1 MITQEIIDELLL
13 PENITSTRLLLKHN
27 LKYFI
32 KVFHFVLTKQNFIFK
47 DFHNEIV
54 SNLQDLVFG
63 KAEKQHL
70 MINISP
76 RFGKSAICQY
86 LCAWGYSINKDS
98 NNIYTSYSDNL
109 VLNFSDK
116 IRSIVNSPEYQR
128 LFNRKIS
135 KSEESKRRWTIE
147 NGGSFYAVSMGG
159 AVTGAGAGVLQDCF
173 GGCLVV
179 DDASK
184 PEDAKSEVMRN
195 KVISYFDETLM
206 NRLNNPQKTIIVV
219 IAQRLNQ
226 LDICGHIE
234 RSYPE
239 KFKILRF
246 KTLDE
251 DKNISIWPEKHP
263 VKDLLKIKNLN
274 PFYFYSQYQQEPIIA
289 GGTILRQAWMKYFE
303 SLPEFYKII
312 QSWDTAFKTGE
323 HNDYSVGTTWGV
335 KNTQFGD
342 DYYLINM
349 FRGKLEYPQLKAKII
364 ELNDQYSPSEILV
377 EDKASG
383 QSILQELKQSGLGK
397 LKPVKVDK
405 DKESR
410 VHSITALFESGRV
423 YFDKNANY
431 LSDLIGELIS
441 FPNGSHDDAV
451 DSISQALNYLNRP
464 KKQVIF
470 R

>member
-1 MITQEIIDELLL
+1 
-13 PENITSTRLLLKHN
+13 
-27 LKYFI
+27 
-32 KVFHFVLTKQNFIFK
+32 
-47 DFHNEIV
+47 
-54 SNLQDLVFG
+54 
-63 KAEKQHL
+63 
-70 MINISP
+70 
-76 RFGKSAICQY
+76 
-86 LCAWGYSINKDS
+86 
-98 NNIYTSYSDNL
+98 
-109 VLNFSDK
+109 
-116 IRSIVNSPEYQR
+116 
-128 LFNRKIS
+128 
-135 KSEESKRRWTIE
+135 
-147 NGGSFYAVSMGG
+147 
-159 AVTGAGAGVLQDCF
+159 
-173 GGCLVV
+173 
-179 DDASK
+179 
-184 PEDAKSEVMRN
+184 MRN

-239 KFKILRF
+239 KFKILGF

-342 DYYLINM
+342 YYYLINM

-377 EDKASG
+377 EDKA
-383 QSILQELKQSGLGK
+383 
-397 LKPVKVDK
+397 
-405 DKESR
+405 
-410 VHSITALFESGRV
+410 
-423 YFDKNANY
+423 
-431 LSDLIGELIS
+431 
-441 FPNGSHDDAV
+441 
-451 DSISQALNYLNRP
+451 
-464 KKQVIF
+464 
-470 R
+470 

>member
-1 MITQEIIDELLL
+1 
-13 PENITSTRLLLKHN
+13 
-27 LKYFI
+27 
-32 KVFHFVLTKQNFIFK
+32 
-47 DFHNEIV
+47 
-54 SNLQDLVFG
+54 
-63 KAEKQHL
+63 
-70 MINISP
+70 
-76 RFGKSAICQY
+76 
-86 LCAWGYSINKDS
+86 
-98 NNIYTSYSDNL
+98 
-109 VLNFSDK
+109 
-116 IRSIVNSPEYQR
+116 
-128 LFNRKIS
+128 
-135 KSEESKRRWTIE
+135 
-147 NGGSFYAVSMGG
+147 MGG

-173 GGCLVV
+173 GGFLVV